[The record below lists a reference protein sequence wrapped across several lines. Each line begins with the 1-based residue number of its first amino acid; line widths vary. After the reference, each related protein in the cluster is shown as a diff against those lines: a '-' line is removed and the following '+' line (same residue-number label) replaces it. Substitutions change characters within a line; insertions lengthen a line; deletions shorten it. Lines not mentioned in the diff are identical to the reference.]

1 LIDWEGKIRRGVSA
15 LVFNEKDKRGE
26 QEETHTHNNK
36 ASRQKGGERQDKQPQ
51 HNSKRTMANR
61 PFLSSL
67 SCSFFRL
74 CSSFA
79 KLRGSNLKSPGCVSE
94 GWREGREG
102 GRKEN
107 EWLVVDAIVGE

>member
-1 LIDWEGKIRRGVSA
+1 LGRKEKKGLSA
-15 LVFNEKDKRGE
+15 LVFNGKGKRGVE
-26 QEETHTHNNK
+26 EETHTNNNNK
-36 ASRQKGGERQDKQPQ
+36 ASRQKGGEKQDMQTQ
-51 HNSKRTMANR
+51 HYSKRTMANR

-94 GWREGREG
+94 GEREGREG
-102 GRKEN
+102 GRKE
-107 EWLVVDAIVGE
+107 GE